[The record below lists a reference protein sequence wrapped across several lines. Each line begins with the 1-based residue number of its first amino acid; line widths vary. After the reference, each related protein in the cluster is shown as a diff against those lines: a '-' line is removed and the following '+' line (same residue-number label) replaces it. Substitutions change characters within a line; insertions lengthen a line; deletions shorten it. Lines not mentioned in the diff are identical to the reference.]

1 MPGWDDNAA
10 TFEMTIVAN
19 NLHGDY
25 QLANGYGHDRA
36 KEVLKVTLPFV
47 NTFIFISCSF
57 EVIITGRS
65 VPFLSTMS
73 RRFIIKCFS
82 LEYSAPTSI

>member
-1 MPGWDDNAA
+1 MPGWDSNAA

-36 KEVLKVTLPFV
+36 KEVLKVKPYV
-47 NTFIFISCSF
+47 ANI
-57 EVIITGRS
+57 
-65 VPFLSTMS
+65 
-73 RRFIIKCFS
+73 FS
-82 LEYSAPTSI
+82 LQVSVIVEGSNMLPVHLHYLTVNYVFVMNILYGDQ